1 MKRKIKNKNKV
12 RKNTLLLIC
21 PELELKNNV
30 YVFKKQKSKKKFNIP
45 AIFMKYLNSSS
56 VSVKIMVNYL
66 KDLNLKKEIISI
78 FLVNVAALLM
88 ILAFVFI

>member
-30 YVFKKQKSKKKFNIP
+30 YAFEKQKSKKKFNIP

-56 VSVKIMVNYL
+56 VSVKIMVSNYL
-66 KDLNLKKEIISI
+66 KDLNLKIGDNINISSECC
-78 FLVNVAALLM
+78 
-88 ILAFVFI
+88 

>member
-30 YVFKKQKSKKKFNIP
+30 YVFKKQKSKKN
-45 AIFMKYLNSSS
+45 
-56 VSVKIMVNYL
+56 
-66 KDLNLKKEIISI
+66 SI
-78 FLVNVAALLM
+78 FLLLLWN
-88 ILAFVFI
+88 I